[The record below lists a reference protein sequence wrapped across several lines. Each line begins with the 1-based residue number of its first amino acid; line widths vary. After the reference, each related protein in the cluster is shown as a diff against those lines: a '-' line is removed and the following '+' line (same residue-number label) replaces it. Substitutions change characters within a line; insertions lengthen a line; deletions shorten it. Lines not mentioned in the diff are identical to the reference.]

1 MKRWQLWLGL
11 LISALFLWLALRGL
25 QLRDVWQEM
34 LAADYVWLVPGI
46 TTYFVAVWARTWRW
60 DYMLRPL
67 KRIPVRRLF
76 PIVVIGYMGNNVY
89 PLRAGEVLRSY
100 VLQRQEEVPMSASLA
115 TVIVERVFDGLVM
128 LLFVF
133 VALPFAPTP
142 GSAERWL
149 VTIASAAFFAALLL
163 FFMLAAMPERALRI
177 VTFLTTWPV
186 SLPETY
192 SRRIVELAQ
201 RFLFGLESLRQ
212 FRNVLMI
219 FLTSVVIWLLETV
232 KYWFVMQAFPFEVSF
247 FALMLMNGIVNL
259 FTTLPSAP
267 GYIGTF
273 DKPGIDVLV
282 RYGVTPKVATAY
294 TLVLHAALWLPVTLL
309 GVFYMVRSGLGWS
322 VFGQARRVAEREAP
336 A

>member
-11 LISALFLWLALRGL
+11 LISAFFLWLALRGL
-25 QLRDVWQEM
+25 QLGDVWQEM

-46 TTYFVAVWARTWRW
+46 ATYFVAVWARTWRW

-142 GSAERWL
+142 GSTERWL
-149 VTIASAAFFAALLL
+149 VIIASAAFFAALLL
-163 FFMLAAMPERALRI
+163 FFMLAAMPERALRL
-177 VTFLTTWPV
+177 VAFLTTWPFD
-186 SLPETY
+186 LPQQY
-192 SRRIVELAQ
+192 SERIVEIAE

-232 KYWFVMQAFPFEVSF
+232 KYWFVMHAFPFEVSF

-282 RYGVTPKVATAY
+282 RYGVVPKVATAY

-309 GVFYMVRSGLGWS
+309 GVFYMVRGGLGWS
-322 VFGQARRVAEREAP
+322 VFSQARRVAEREAP